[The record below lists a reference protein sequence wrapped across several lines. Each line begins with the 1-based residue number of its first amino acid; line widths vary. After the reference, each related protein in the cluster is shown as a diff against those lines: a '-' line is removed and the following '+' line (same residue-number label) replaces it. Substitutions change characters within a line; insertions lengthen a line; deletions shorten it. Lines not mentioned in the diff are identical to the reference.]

1 MHQDIDNLY
10 GIVVEQDK
18 IYDGMKNFLNEG
30 CVIKK
35 KFDYKEYNKDI
46 ISKIDSLINKN

>member
-1 MHQDIDNLY
+1 
-10 GIVVEQDK
+10 
-18 IYDGMKNFLNEG
+18 MKKFLNEG
-30 CVIKK
+30 FVIKK